1 MLSTNVLLKSFYRL
15 KGCLGFSVSSNQTA
29 FIKGRNISKNV
40 LLAYELVV
48 GYHKNN
54 SLSRCAIKADLRK
67 AYVFCH
73 FVTIYPDVFDSCCL
87 PN

>member
-1 MLSTNVLLKSFYRL
+1 MLLKSFNRL
-15 KGCLGFSVSSNQTA
+15 KDCLGSSVISNQTA
-29 FIKGRNISKNV
+29 FIKGSNISKNL
-40 LLAYELVV
+40 LLAYELVM

-67 AYVFCH
+67 AYF
-73 FVTIYPDVFDSCCL
+73 FVTLTIYPDVFDRCCL